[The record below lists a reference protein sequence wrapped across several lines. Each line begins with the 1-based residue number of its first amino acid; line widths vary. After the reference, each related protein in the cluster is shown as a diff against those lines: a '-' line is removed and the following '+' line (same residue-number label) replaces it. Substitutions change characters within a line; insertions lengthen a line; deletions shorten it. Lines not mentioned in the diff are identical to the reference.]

1 MDGTRT
7 VESPAQHMRALQV
20 ANEVRLA
27 RSRLK
32 KQVGQGVLSVVEVI
46 GDCPQEVRTMTVAE
60 LLDSQRRWGG
70 KRCRSFLTA
79 ISMSET
85 RKLGELTPRER
96 TRLIESLS
104 GRRERTET
112 RPLWPAWA
120 S

>member
-1 MDGTRT
+1 
-7 VESPAQHMRALQV
+7 MRALQV

-32 KQVGQGVLSVVEVI
+32 KQVGLGQVSVVQVI
-46 GDCPQEVRTMTVAE
+46 GDCPQEVRTMTVVE

-70 KRCRSFLTA
+70 KRCRNFLNA

-96 TRLIESLS
+96 NCLIESVS
-104 GRRERTET
+104 PRRADRADT